1 MEDLNITLTDRER
14 AWLRIYFEANGN
26 ASEATR
32 AVYGGTPQSV
42 RVKGHKILTRLY
54 PVIKDMGERGFL
66 GMACGE
72 MTGIDFYLGDMER
85 EALWEKIGGIKGLK
99 RLFKG

>member
-1 MEDLNITLTDRER
+1 
-14 AWLRIYFEANGN
+14 
-26 ASEATR
+26 
-32 AVYGGTPQSV
+32 
-42 RVKGHKILTRLY
+42 
-54 PVIKDMGERGFL
+54 MGERGFL

-85 EALWEKIGGIKGLK
+85 KAEEREALWEKIGGIKGLK